1 MSALRKST
9 RKPGSQEPDAK
20 PAAAKSFT
28 ARLEQMPSRLKWVI
42 IRIPV
47 DVKKVWGTRGQL
59 KVSGEINDYVFRS
72 SLFPTGKGTHILLVN
87 KKMQAGAG
95 VGPGDIA
102 KFRLQPDGEE
112 RVVTA
117 PRELTKAFS
126 DAGDAG
132 LRRWFEKL
140 NYSTRKE
147 IAEWVVEVKSAEARE
162 RRAQQ
167 MTERL
172 IFAMEGET
180 DLPPVLK
187 AAFSRDLR
195 AHAGWERMSPSQRR
209 GCLLAI
215 FYYQTPEARERRTA
229 KVVEECAKFAERV
242 GRA

>member
-9 RKPGSQEPDAK
+9 RKPGSQKRAAK
-20 PAAAKSFT
+20 PVVAKSFT
-28 ARLEQMPSRLKWVI
+28 ARLERMPSRLKWVI

-47 DVKKVWGTRGQL
+47 DVQKVWGTRGQL
-59 KVSGEINDYVFRS
+59 KVSGEINNFGFRS
-72 SLFPTGKGTHILLVN
+72 SLFPTGKGEHILLVN

-95 VGPGDIA
+95 AGPGDIA
-102 KFRLQPDGEE
+102 EFTLQPDGEE

-126 DAGDAG
+126 DAGEAG

-147 IAEWVVEVKSAEARE
+147 IAGWVAEVKSAEARE

-180 DLPPVLK
+180 ELPPILK

-195 AHAGWERMSPSQRR
+195 AHAGWESMSPSYRR
-209 GCLLAI
+209 RCLLAI
-215 FYYQTPEARERRTA
+215 VYYQTPGARERRA
-229 KVVEECAKFAERV
+229 ARVVEECAKFAERV